1 MMLRQL
7 ISGMAVL
14 ACLAGPLAAQAKKP
28 AKPTL
33 LDEAKLSMRAKAFD
47 EAAKTLDKH
56 LVVKKAA
63 APDEATYLKALALH
77 YTGKHAD
84 AVKVADTLLATFPKS
99 PWLRKARFLKAT
111 SLIELR
117 QFKAAEAIYED
128 EANRLLSES
137 RKRKIAG
144 VIIGF
149 AEALATKP
157 DPNDI
162 GAPPPNYPKAYNLY
176 SKALAMEI
184 GRDLRDKVMF
194 AKARTVQLAGNHGQ
208 AINDYRA
215 YLAEFDPDWTG
226 NVGSATRLAGQKRE
240 NPKPAGKHPL
250 EARRGLSEALLAGGD
265 HNAARV
271 NLEDLL
277 KLVPVVDGRE
287 DPKTVQL
294 RADVRWLLV
303 CSYRLPNPAG
313 NELERAVK
321 EARDYLASHPSS
333 PQSVV
338 AAWWIAQAY
347 QAHGRADQAIE
358 AYEQFLAGAIYKLP
372 AGDAAT
378 DNLAGMGKSPA
389 QFQNEW
395 RKLAVYSVGQI
406 RYGQKN
412 YTAAREAWQR
422 YINKYPNGPQWS
434 ACQRGMIDAEFQVA
448 IEAMAQKKYD
458 DARKLFAAFSTKHPL
473 DGRVRQILFTV
484 GQIDYAAARKLEANK
499 GNKALIAAAYRR
511 AIDHWNRLVSKYPN
525 TDESSLAL
533 YRIGVI
539 HEEKLDE
546 LAKALDAYRRLTWG
560 SYASQARARVAV
572 MTRKHLLV
580 QTEQKFRTNEAAE
593 VKIDVRNIEK
603 LKFKQYFLD
612 LEAYFRKTHTIGKV
626 DQLDIDLIQPDKTWE
641 VEIDKYAKYK
651 PLTQT
656 VEIPFPKGKAG
667 VCIVN
672 IGEDDLEATTLVIRS
687 DLDVIVKSSRREA
700 LVFVQ
705 DMRQAKPAAGVELLL
720 SDGKKVFATGTTGDD
735 GVYRGKLGQLS
746 SSTDVRVFAL
756 RDGSIAS
763 NALGLSGLRLS
774 KGLSAKGYIYTDR
787 SAYQPGQT
795 VKLRAIIRDVV
806 DGSYV
811 PPRAKGYH
819 VVVTDAAGR
828 MIWQKFCDLSEFG
841 TLHTQTALDA
851 RAPLGRYTVTAE
863 SGGKRYSSTFE
874 VQRFK
879 LEKMRLTVET
889 DRPVYFRG
897 ETIKLTIDAQY
908 YWGQPVVD
916 KPVRYRLPDGRQFV
930 VKTNAEGKIEVS
942 YDTTGLTPRRAMA
955 FSASI
960 EGENVQALGQAYLA
974 RLGFGVAVKPSV
986 PLVMAS
992 EPFDVEVST
1001 NAPDGKPVGKAMT
1014 LFVLRRQTP
1023 KADPVL
1029 IGVPWI
1035 KAPTAPAAEVTIEE
1049 HKAETNPKTGKA
1061 TVKLKLKKGGQYILR
1076 ASGEDRFEQVVTSQS
1091 IVNVSDDEDATK
1103 LRFFADTDTLQVGGK
1118 TAIRL
1123 HSRVDAKLAL
1133 LTYEGETIIAHEVKA
1148 IKKGYNK
1155 IPLTVGHEHF
1165 PNFRVAVSVM
1175 DDRTLRAAAKSF
1187 RVQRQLNVT
1196 VKPIKD
1202 TYAPGQ
1208 KAKVELTVND
1218 QLGKPVVGELSLALI
1233 DEALFAAFPDRTP
1246 AILDFFQRDATRYA
1260 EFRLASTCA
1269 FSYAATTRTVVKAY
1283 KDEQQRLVRQALE
1296 GRELN
1301 ELQAQLSA
1309 AGNFRRAPRATP
1321 PNLPTATSAIKPGTT
1336 RGSLFAADEKSI
1348 ALNGTSAG
1356 REAGKKLDFY
1366 ARGSRSS
1373 SAKSSS
1379 GSGRGRP
1386 GENSTA
1392 QPRREMP
1399 EAGRWLPAV
1408 VTDAN
1413 GKAVVELPMPET
1425 TTQWRLTARGCTVE
1439 TLVGQATANVIT
1451 RKDFFVAIKTPQ
1463 IFQEGDKVRVLAR
1476 VHNLTAYAGPVE
1488 LTLTLLGGDEMTGK
1502 LVERKTKT
1510 TIKANASTEALFEGV
1525 EIPLAAALKLQVTAK
1540 AGKLTDALATVVPVR
1555 PWGLEFADHS
1565 GGVATGDAAVTVQL
1579 PDKRTY
1585 ASKWMTVTVGPDLK
1599 RAVIEM
1605 ALRQRPRPL
1614 GRCIMPPP
1622 YPGGSFTGSDLLA
1635 VTSALRYAKA
1645 VGAPR
1650 SDYERLV
1657 ASARSLASALVVSQ
1671 RSDGGWSWTGGK
1683 GGTDWAVTAMSFWAL
1698 SEANVQNVGV
1708 NPDTLAK
1715 ARACLANT
1723 FTRLAATD
1731 NDAKAVV
1738 LHALSVGGGADF
1750 AHANRLHRERNALSP
1765 AALAYTAMTF
1775 ANLKRNEF
1783 AGELLDVLGQKAV
1796 VGKLGPKPVTHWVA
1810 TGKHA
1815 WMKDNVETTALAVM
1829 AMMRVRPT
1837 SAKIAPAI
1845 NYLMNRRRGYGFAPA
1860 KAHGPAVGAI
1870 AAYYA
1875 AGKFAAADYKLT
1887 VLVNGK
1893 KLKTIAGKGASGAV
1907 ELAVPAKLLAAGEN
1921 LIEFSMAGRGQY
1933 SYAAT
1938 IRGFSSDLTDP
1949 KSWTYPYPSG
1959 RYYRHTT
1966 LEYRGKPI
1974 GASSSSP
1981 VKNIEIGQRVRV
1993 NSEIHHYSNSRANWG
2008 YLTVEEHLPAG
2019 MMLVDGSLSGRHVHH
2034 EIHDGKIV
2042 MYFPAGHYPSGYSY
2056 ELVGYATGEYR
2067 VLPTVIRDALN
2078 PGRMRVGGK
2087 ADLVVL
2093 APGAKSDDPYQ
2104 INTSE
2109 RYALANL
2116 YFRDG
2121 LYKQALEHLAV
2132 LFKTQRTYNER
2143 DVARMLLWIYTA
2155 DGFYNAQQI
2164 VKVFEVLR
2172 ERFPTLEIPY
2182 DKILLVG
2189 KAYRDLGE
2197 FERAYFVFRATIDAS
2212 FINDSNVSA
2221 VLEDEGQFL
2230 GSIDYQQDLWRE
2242 YPDTAEVTT
2251 AYFAL
2256 SQALYQKA
2264 PKAHE
2269 LAAQARQLA
2278 RVKGLPEP
2286 ENMPSKVEMLAE
2298 TISLLNKF
2306 LTMYPTNPLAD
2317 DAAFSKANA
2326 FLDLKQYQTVVK
2338 LCDAYK
2344 GRFTGGEF
2352 VSGFQYMTALGHF
2365 WQRDYKNALA
2375 AGHLV
2380 ANGTSKDRD
2389 FARYILGQIYHAQG
2403 APADAIDWY
2412 RKVSGKYPDAKQ
2424 AIDYFEAKRVSLDEV
2439 NIFRPGKKVE
2449 LTLKY
2454 RNVKE
2459 AFCQVYRVD
2468 LMKLYLREKNLTN
2481 ITKVNLAG
2489 IAPLVEQTLELGDGK
2504 DYVDKER
2511 KTTLKLKD
2519 EGAYLVICRGD
2530 DLFASGLVLI
2540 TPLKIEVQ
2548 EDATSGRVR
2557 ANVIDAVEGGY
2568 VSEVH
2573 VKAIGS
2579 ADTAFRSGETDLRGI
2594 FVADN
2599 LRGKATVIARQGD
2612 ARYAFHRGASW
2623 LGAPANRPTARPSRQ
2638 PQPGQLDYQ
2647 QNLRMQ
2653 NSTMQ
2658 RTNWQSYDSFR
2669 RSTNKGVQVQQAK

>member
-1 MMLRQL
+1 MLRQL
-7 ISGMAVL
+7 ISGIAVL

-47 EAAKTLDKH
+47 EAARTLDRH
-56 LVVKKAA
+56 LAGKKADA
-63 APDEATYLKALALH
+63 DDEATYLKALALH
-77 YTGKHAD
+77 YAGKHAD
-84 AVKVADTLLATFPKS
+84 AVKAADTLLATFPES

-157 DPNDI
+157 NPNDV
-162 GAPPPNYPKAYNLY
+162 GAPPPNYTKAYNLY
-176 SKALAMEI
+176 RRALAMEI
-184 GRDLRDKVMF
+184 GRNLRDKVMF
-194 AKARTVQLAGNHGQ
+194 AKARTIQLAGNHRQ
-208 AINDYRA
+208 AVSDYRA
-215 YLAEFDPDWTG
+215 YLAEYDPDWTG
-226 NVGSATRLAGQKRE
+226 NVGSAARLAGQKRE
-240 NPKPAGKHPL
+240 NPKPAGTHPL
-250 EARRGLSEALLAGGD
+250 KARRRLSEALLAAGD
-265 HNAARV
+265 YRAARV

-277 KLVPVVDGRE
+277 ALIPIGILGGKE

-294 RADVRWLLV
+294 RTDIRWLLV
-303 CSYRLPNPAG
+303 RSYRLPNPAG
-313 NELERAVK
+313 GELERAVK
-321 EARDYLASHPSS
+321 QARDYLASHPTS

-358 AYEQFLAGAIYKLP
+358 AYERFLAGTIYKLP

-378 DNLAGMGKSPA
+378 DKLPQIGKSPA
-389 QFQNEW
+389 QCQDEW
-395 RKLAVYSVGQI
+395 RKLAVYSIGQI

-412 YTAAREAWQR
+412 YAAARAAWQR

-434 ACQRGMIDAEFQVA
+434 SCQRGIIDAEFQVA
-448 IEAMAQKKYD
+448 IDAMAEKKYD
-458 DARKLFAAFSTKHPL
+458 AARRLFAAFGAKHPL
-473 DGRVRQILFTV
+473 DGRVRQILFTI
-484 GQIDYAAARKLEANK
+484 GQIDYAAARKLEAEK
-499 GNKALIAAAYRR
+499 GDAARIAAAYRR

-539 HEEKLDE
+539 HEEKLNE
-546 LAKALDAYRRLTWG
+546 LPKALDAYRRLTWG

-580 QTEQKFRTNEAAE
+580 QTERKFRTNEAAT
-593 VKIDVRNIEK
+593 VKINVRNIEK
-603 LKFKQYFLD
+603 LKFKQYSLD
-612 LEAYFRKTHTIGKV
+612 LEAYFRKTHTIGSVEK
-626 DQLDIDLIQPDKTWE
+626 LDIDLIQPNKTWE
-641 VEIDKYAKYK
+641 VEIDNYAKYK

-656 VEIPFPKGKAG
+656 IEIPFPKGKAG

-672 IGEDDLEATTLVIRS
+672 VGEDDLEATTLVIRS

-705 DMRQAKPAAGVELLL
+705 DMRLAKPAAGVELLL

-735 GVYRGKLGQLS
+735 GVYRGKLSQLGTS
-746 SSTDVRVFAL
+746 NDVRVFAL
-756 RDGSIAS
+756 RNGSIAS
-763 NALGLSGLRLS
+763 NALGLSGMRTS
-774 KGLSAKGYIYTDR
+774 KGLAAKGYIYTDR
-787 SAYQPGQT
+787 PAYQPGQT
-795 VKLRAIIRDVV
+795 VKFRGIIRDVV

-811 PPRAKGYH
+811 PPKAKGYH
-819 VVVTDAAGR
+819 VTVTDAAGR
-828 MIWQKFCDLSEFG
+828 MIWTKTCDLSEFG
-841 TLHTQTALDA
+841 TFHTAMALDA
-851 RAPLGRYTVTAE
+851 RTPLGRYTVTAS
-863 SGGKRYSSTFE
+863 SGGTPNTRYSGTFD

-879 LEKMRLTVET
+879 LEKMKLTVET

-897 ETIKLTIDAQY
+897 ETVKLTVDARY
-908 YWGQPVVD
+908 YWGQPVAD
-916 KPVRYRLPDGRQFV
+916 KPVRYRLPDGRTFV
-930 VKTNAEGKIEVS
+930 AKTNAKGKIELS
-942 YDTTGLTPRRAMA
+942 YDTTGLTPGRAMA

-960 EGENVQALGQAYLA
+960 EGENVQAAGQAYLA
-974 RLGFGVAVKPSV
+974 KLGFSATVKPSA
-986 PLVMAS
+986 PLVMAG
-992 EPFDVEVST
+992 EPFDVEVAT
-1001 NAPDGKPVGKAMT
+1001 NAPDGKPVGHAVT

-1023 KADPVL
+1023 KPDPVL
-1029 IGVPWI
+1029 AGVPWI
-1035 KAPTAPAAEVTIEE
+1035 KGPTAPAAEVTVSE
-1049 HKAETNPKTGKA
+1049 HKGETDPKTGKA
-1061 TVKLKLKKGGQYILR
+1061 TMKLKLDKGGQYILR
-1076 ASGEDRFEQVVTSQS
+1076 VSGEDRFEQVVTSQS
-1091 IVNVSDDEDATK
+1091 VVTVSDDEDATK
-1103 LRFFADTDTLQVGGK
+1103 LRFFANTDTLQVGGK

-1123 HSRVDAKLAL
+1123 HSRVNAKLAL
-1133 LTYEGETIIAHEVKA
+1133 LTYEGETIIGYQVKA
-1148 IKKGYNK
+1148 IKKGYNA
-1155 IPLTVGHEHF
+1155 IGLTVGHEHF

-1175 DDRTLRAAAKSF
+1175 DDRTLRSAAKSF
-1187 RVQRQLNVT
+1187 RVQRQLHVT
-1196 VKPIKD
+1196 VKPVKD

-1208 KAKVELTVND
+1208 KAKVQLIVTD

-1260 EFRLASTCA
+1260 EFRLVSTCG
-1269 FSYAATTRTVVKAY
+1269 FRYAATTRSVVKAY
-1283 KDEQQRLVRQALE
+1283 KDEQDRLARRDKENRNLAK
-1296 GRELN
+1296 
-1301 ELQAQLSA
+1301 LQADLSVS
-1309 AGNFRRAPRATP
+1309 G
-1321 PNLPTATSAIKPGTT
+1321 LT
-1336 RGSLFAADEKSI
+1336 RGRTKSSI
-1348 ALNGTSAG
+1348 ALGPPPTTATTLPGSAFSLDARQVPESSDEKLVPANGVRPKAAD
-1356 REAGKKLDFY
+1356 RIFF
-1366 ARGSRSS
+1366 R
-1373 SAKSSS
+1373 
-1379 GSGRGRP
+1379 SGRP
-1386 GENSTA
+1386 TDDA
-1392 QPRREMP
+1392 DPQPRREMP

-1408 VTDAN
+1408 VTDAT
-1413 GKAVVELPMPET
+1413 GKAVVEIPMPET
-1425 TTQWRLTARGCTVE
+1425 TTQWRLTARACTVE

-1451 RKDFFVAIKTPQ
+1451 RKDFFVAIKVPQ
-1463 IFQEGDKVRVLAR
+1463 ILQEGDKVRVLAR
-1476 VHNLTAYAGPVE
+1476 VHNLTDYAGPVE
-1488 LTLTLLGGDEMTGK
+1488 LTLTLLGGDEMTAK
-1502 LVERKTKT
+1502 LVERKTKA
-1510 TIKANASTEALFEGV
+1510 TIKANTSAEVLFAGV

-1540 AGKLTDALATVVPVR
+1540 AGKHADALATVVPVR
-1555 PWGLEFADHS
+1555 PWGLEFADHG

-1599 RAVIEM
+1599 RAVIDL
-1605 ALRQRPRPL
+1605 ALRQRPEPI

-1622 YPGGSFTGSDLLA
+1622 YPGGSFAGSDLLA

-1650 SDYERLV
+1650 SDYERLR
-1657 ASARSLASALVVSQ
+1657 ASARSLISALVVSQ

-1683 GGTDWAVTAMSFWAL
+1683 GSTDWAVTAMSFWAL
-1698 SEANVQNVGV
+1698 SDAYRQNVGV
-1708 NPDTLAK
+1708 NPDTLNK
-1715 ARACLANT
+1715 ARSYLNNT

-1738 LHALSVGGGADF
+1738 LHALSVAGGADF
-1750 AHANRLHRERNALSP
+1750 SHANRMHRERHTLSP

-1775 ANLKRNEF
+1775 ANLKRGEF
-1783 AGELLDVLGQKAV
+1783 AGELLDVLAQKAV
-1796 VGKLGPKPVTHWVA
+1796 VGSLGTRPVAHWVA

-1815 WMKDNVETTALAVM
+1815 WLKDNVETTALAVM
-1829 AMMRVRPT
+1829 AMMRVRPK
-1837 SAKIAPAI
+1837 SPQIAPAI
-1845 NYLMNRRRGYGFAPA
+1845 NYLMNRRSAHGFAPA

-1893 KLKTIAGKGASGAV
+1893 KLRTIAGKGASGPV
-1907 ELAVPAKLLAAGEN
+1907 ELPVPAKLLAAGEN
-1921 LIEFSMAGRGQY
+1921 LIEFRVAGRGQY
-1933 SYAAT
+1933 AYAAT

-1949 KSWTYPYPSG
+1949 ESWTSPKP
-1959 RYYRHTT
+1959 RMQHYRHTT
-1966 LEYRGKPI
+1966 LQYRGKSI
-1974 GASSSSP
+1974 GPASTSP
-1981 VKNIEIGQRVRV
+1981 VQNIEIGQRVRV
-1993 NSEIHHYSNSRANWG
+1993 SSEIYSYYSSSRGNRG
-2008 YLTVEEHLPAG
+2008 YLTIEEHLPAG
-2019 MMLVDGSLSGRHVHH
+2019 MVLVDGSLSGRHVHH
-2034 EIHDGKIV
+2034 EIRDGKIV
-2042 MYFPAGHYPSGYSY
+2042 MYFPAGHYPDSYSY

-2078 PGRMRVGGK
+2078 PGRMRVGK
-2087 ADLVVL
+2087 QADLIVL
-2093 APGAKSDDPYQ
+2093 APGVKSDDPYT
-2104 INTSE
+2104 INISE

-2121 LYKQALEHLAV
+2121 LYKQALEHLAS
-2132 LFKTQRTYNER
+2132 LFKTRRTYNER
-2143 DVARMLLWIYTA
+2143 EVARMLLWIYTTE
-2155 DGFYNAQQI
+2155 GFYDAQQI

-2212 FINDSNVSA
+2212 FINDANVSA
-2221 VLEDEGQFL
+2221 VLEGEGQFL

-2256 SQALYQKA
+2256 SQALYLKA

-2286 ENMPSKVEMLAE
+2286 EDMPSKVEMLAE

-2326 FLDLKQYQTVVK
+2326 FLDLKQYQTVVE
-2338 LCDAYK
+2338 LGQAYAE
-2344 GRFTGGEF
+2344 RFASSNF
-2352 VSGFQYMTALGHF
+2352 ASGFRYMTALGHF
-2365 WQRDYKNALA
+2365 WQRNYRDALA
-2375 AGHLV
+2375 AGRVV
-2380 ANGTSKDRD
+2380 ADGTSKDRD

-2403 APADAIDWY
+2403 SPADAIDWY
-2412 RKVSGKYPDAKQ
+2412 RKVAGQYPDARQ
-2424 AIDYFEAKRVSLDEV
+2424 AIDYFEAKRISLDEV

-2449 LTLKY
+2449 LTLTH

-2468 LMKLYLREKNLTN
+2468 LMKLYLREKNLSN

-2489 IAPLVEQTLELGDGK
+2489 IAPLIKQTLKLGDGK

-2511 KTTLKLKD
+2511 KTTLNLTD

-2594 FVADN
+2594 FVADGI
-2599 LRGKATVIARQGD
+2599 RGKATVIARKGNT
-2612 ARYAFHRGASW
+2612 RYAFHRGKSW
-2623 LGAPANRPTARPSRQ
+2623 LGAAANRPTPRPSRQ
-2638 PQPGQLDYQ
+2638 PSAQPNYR
-2647 QNLRMQ
+2647 QNLDRTNSRMQ
-2653 NSTMQ
+2653 FELMDL
-2658 RTNWQSYDSFR
+2658 QSKFR
-2669 RSTNKGVQVQQAK
+2669 RNTNSGVQVQQAK